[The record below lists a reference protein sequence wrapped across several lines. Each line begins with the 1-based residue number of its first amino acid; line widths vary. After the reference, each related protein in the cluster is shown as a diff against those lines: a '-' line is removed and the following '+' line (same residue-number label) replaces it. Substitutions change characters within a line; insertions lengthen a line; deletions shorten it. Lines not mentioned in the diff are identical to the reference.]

1 MTVEKKYTEP
11 ALMQMDSA
19 VILRTLLMVAVSMI
33 VNAFIGKYIWNNVL
47 VNVISGVKQVSMS
60 EIVLLHVLFSIL
72 ICRC

>member
-33 VNAFIGKYIWNNVL
+33 VNAFVGKYIWNNVL
-47 VNVISGVKQVSMS
+47 VNVISGVKKVSMS

>member
-1 MTVEKKYTEP
+1 MTAETKSTEP

-19 VILRTLLMVAVSMI
+19 VILRTILMVAVSLL

-47 VNVISGVKQVSMS
+47 VNVVSGVKQVSMS

>member
-47 VNVISGVKQVSMS
+47 VNVISGVKKVSMS